1 MKTLKLIIALLV
13 LTAILLVGSSIAL
26 AQSGDSAPA
35 TGNIAVRDGVNPGEV
50 VVSWD
55 DVPGATHYRI
65 GYVNMVTDYPL
76 AKASVT
82 GDWINAFIY
91 VDENAR
97 NIQVSNGRAEYT
109 VRRLEHDARHAFTV
123 LTSNSFVD
131 TGGGGS
137 VSSEFSWPSN
147 PRWEF
152 HTVADRGGACPMSCP
167 GSQTPVTPTV
177 GARISLSDVDNTR
190 GYRLTVA
197 GAGFNSGATATVYVL
212 NRPPSYA
219 EKIRN
224 KGACQA
230 VVAEGTAAGSARV
243 GTDGNVA
250 MTFEV
255 TEPMFKPGKVNHICA
270 ADSTGRA
277 AVWDVEVFELEISL
291 VSLYPNCDAVRAH
304 YPGGATRSSPIYRAN
319 LDTDGDG
326 IACEPASTVPPG
338 NFLPI
343 QDIGTFSGTGD
354 NTDNVIRLHA
364 GIYRFTTSRQNTDK
378 NVFVEIVELNSGRER
393 SVGIYGR
400 GDSGGS
406 ELETIYSDGSS
417 FRLQAGDYILAV
429 DASDSTQDW
438 TVTVELIKAH

>member
-1 MKTLKLIIALLV
+1 MKSLLVALVLATALLGGGV
-13 LTAILLVGSSIAL
+13 AF
-26 AQSGDSAPA
+26 AQSGNPAPA
-35 TGNIAVRDGVNPGEV
+35 TDNLTVRDGPNPGEIIIA
-50 VVSWD
+50 WD
-55 DVPGATHYRI
+55 HVPQATHYRI
-65 GYVNMVTDYPL
+65 GYVNMQTDYPL
-76 AKASVT
+76 AKSSVT

-97 NIQVSNGRAEYT
+97 NIQVANGRAEYT
-109 VRRLEHDARHAFTV
+109 VRRLEQGVRHAFTV

-167 GSQTPVTPTV
+167 GSQTPATPDV

-197 GAGFNSGATATVYVL
+197 GAGFSSGATATVYVL
-212 NRPPSYA
+212 NRPPTYA

-224 KGACQA
+224 EGACRA
-230 VVAEGTAAGSARV
+230 VVAEGIAAGSAQV

-250 MTFEV
+250 ITFEV
-255 TEPMFKPGKVNHICA
+255 TEPVFKPGRVNHICA

-304 YPGGATRSSPIYRAN
+304 YPGGATRGSPIYRPT
-319 LDTDGDG
+319 LDRDGDG
-326 IACEPASTVPPG
+326 IACEPTSASPIG
-338 NFLPI
+338 NYLPVQPVGI
-343 QDIGTFSGTGD
+343 FAGTGD
-354 NTDNVIRLHA
+354 NADNVIRLESGLYRATSTHSNGTSNFIVRFE
-364 GIYRFTTSRQNTDK
+364 GITSDDRELIAN
-378 NVFVEIVELNSGRER
+378 EIGVARVVDTVRVGTGFLANEPGNYLLTVQADGDWEIKIEL
-393 SVGIYGR
+393 I
-400 GDSGGS
+400 GGS
-406 ELETIYSDGSS
+406 
-417 FRLQAGDYILAV
+417 
-429 DASDSTQDW
+429 
-438 TVTVELIKAH
+438 